1 MRCCPKAS
9 KCLNIDIKYLFCV
22 GKAPNTQENTK
33 QCASLQSWSLIQKA
47 MYNMIRL
54 PTSRNKDNSNNMF
67 NQSFLF
73 LFEER
78 LYTKGE
84 HPKVNRHSIAKVRP
98 LQLSLQTFGTWN
110 TSNHS
115 LLTRRS
121 DMNLEQLWEPQNAFG
136 EMWNLW
142 ICGR

>member
-54 PTSRNKDNSNNMF
+54 PTSRNKDNSNMF